1 MRKKNIA
8 KVLTTVLIFA
18 GISITGLL
26 LGERGNRIVFPEEI
40 KEKENSVAASDSD
53 CETNSQDIGSF
64 VTPGSSDIIET
75 EACVYVCGQV
85 GKEGVYYLKQ
95 GSRIADAVEAA
106 GGFTDRAD
114 RVYRN
119 LAEPVVDG
127 MKIYIPSVEE
137 GLISKDTPGTDDGS
151 QGAVQ
156 TKDGKV
162 NINTADKTELM
173 TLPGIGERKAE
184 DILTFRK
191 EHGSFAN
198 IEEIMLVPGIKD
210 SSYRK
215 LQPYICVK

>member
-1 MRKKNIA
+1 MRKKNIV
-8 KVLTTVLIFA
+8 KVLATVLVFA
-18 GISITGLL
+18 GISITGLY
-26 LGERGNRIVFPEEI
+26 LGERGNRIVFPEENK
-40 KEKENSVAASDSD
+40 KEINSVAASDSD
-53 CETNSQDIGSF
+53 SETNSQNISPS
-64 VTPGSSDIIET
+64 VTPGGSDNLES

-85 GKEGVYYLKQ
+85 GKEGVYYLKE

-119 LAEPVVDG
+119 LAEPIVDG

-137 GLISKDTPGTDDGS
+137 GLIAKDTPVTNDGFLTDG
-151 QGAVQ
+151 Q
-156 TKDGKV
+156 TQNGKV

-184 DILTFRK
+184 DILAFRK
-191 EHGSFAN
+191 EHGTFAN
-198 IEEIMLVPGIKD
+198 IDEIMLVPGIKD
-210 SSYRK
+210 SSYQK